1 MKGDRASKGLSWD
14 FLRQVKVRFGASKH
28 VVCMIVV
35 QMQSRGDIFQGKY
48 VRNQDFRSA
57 KTKFFRGWQDTC
69 LLLRNMILIT
79 KWRKLWDVRFF

>member
-35 QMQSRGDIFQGKY
+35 QMH
-48 VRNQDFRSA
+48 
-57 KTKFFRGWQDTC
+57 
-69 LLLRNMILIT
+69 LLIT
-79 KWRKLWDVRFF
+79 EKHDFDH